1 LFFWLHDFELGQGLF
16 GLGFEVYSA
25 GCEGLGVVSG
35 VKLDNG
41 VSEEAAKVREDS
53 AEGHVLEK

>member
-1 LFFWLHDFELGQGLF
+1 LF